1 MLTSARAGHGFS
13 LIELLVAMAIM
24 GLLMAAAIPT
34 FSVWIAN
41 SRVRTTA
48 ESIQNGL
55 MLAKA
60 EAVRRNAKVQFVMT
74 ASAPTVANINTIT
87 PATTGSNWLV
97 RLYRAPIPPAA
108 TGVYTATD
116 FIQGR
121 SSAEGGRNTTV
132 VAGQAS
138 IVFSGMARLSPIP
151 AATVN
156 VDVDGTGADRE
167 LRIAVTQ
174 GGAIRMCDP
183 ALSIATSTMGC

>member
-1 MLTSARAGHGFS
+1 MLTGARAGQGFS
-13 LIELLVAMAIM
+13 LIELVVAMGIL
-24 GLLMAAAIPT
+24 GVLTAAAVPN
-34 FSVWIAN
+34 FSAWIAN

-60 EAVRRNAKVQFVMT
+60 EAVRRNAKVQFVVT
-74 ASAPTVANINTIT
+74 TSAPTVANVNTIT
-87 PATTGSNWLV
+87 PATTGSNWMV
-97 RLYRAPIPPAA
+97 RLYRATTAYA
-108 TGVYTATD
+108 ATD

-121 SSAEGGRNTTV
+121 SSAEGGSNTTV
-132 VAGQAS
+132 VAGQS
-138 IVFSGMARLSPIP
+138 NFVFSGMARLSPIP

-156 VDVDGTGADRE
+156 VNVTGTGADRA
-167 LRIAVTQ
+167 LRITVSQ